1 MNVLPECSGDNVL
14 RCIFDKIDDDRNG
27 LVTLPEFLL
36 FAVKELKLYSLDGD
50 QLREKVSYEVYI
62 EVNNV
67 VVIVV
72 MLLLLVSSVKVFLSV
87 FLSSDA
93 CRLLC

>member
-1 MNVLPECSGDNVL
+1 MKWEGEIMNVLPQCSGEDVL

-50 QLREKVSYEVYI
+50 QLREKVRSFHTG
-62 EVNNV
+62 
-67 VVIVV
+67 
-72 MLLLLVSSVKVFLSV
+72 LVSSAKT
-87 FLSSDA
+87 
-93 CRLLC
+93 

>member
-1 MNVLPECSGDNVL
+1 MNVLPQCTGDDVL

-50 QLREKVSYEVYI
+50 QLREKV
-62 EVNNV
+62 
-67 VVIVV
+67 
-72 MLLLLVSSVKVFLSV
+72 
-87 FLSSDA
+87 
-93 CRLLC
+93 